1 MDTRKQQLRKVRPE
15 DFDADALLR
24 AAREGRLFIAPA
36 VEKHPLTEVLDYVER
51 IREYATNPHVREIW
65 EAILSHEQLA
75 PLFYLDRYAS
85 KRGQINWYRVTA
97 VVCLLQEKGV
107 YRQDIA
113 AVQLHL
119 CLERASK
126 RNGRYTG
133 SNKYS
138 PAKAEILI
146 VRQIVK
152 NFSL

>member
-36 VEKHPLTEVLDYVER
+36 AERQPLTEVLDYVER

-97 VVCLLQEKGV
+97 VVIVLREKGV
-107 YRQDIA
+107 YRQDMT
-113 AVQLHL
+113 AVQLHKR
-119 CLERASK
+119 LEGTNRVTN
-126 RNGRYTG
+126 RYNGISRYLLEQREL
-133 SNKYS
+133 NF
-138 PAKAEILI
+138 
-146 VRQIVK
+146 VRKIIER
-152 NFSL
+152 FSH

>member
-36 VEKHPLTEVLDYVER
+36 AERHPITEVLDYVER

-85 KRGQINWYRVTA
+85 KRGQINWYYVTA
-97 VVCLLQEKGV
+97 IVIILHSNGV
-107 YRQDIA
+107 YRKD
-113 AVQLHL
+113 VSDTQLHL
-119 CLERASK
+119 CLEQTSK

-138 PAKAEILI
+138 PAKEEILI

>member
-24 AAREGRLFIAPA
+24 AAREGRLFIAPTA
-36 VEKHPLTEVLDYVER
+36 EKHPLTEVLDYVER

-65 EAILSHEQLA
+65 EAILSHEKLA
-75 PLFYLDRYAS
+75 PLFYLTRYS
-85 KRGQINWYRVTA
+85 SQRGQINWYRVTA
-97 VVCLLQEKGV
+97 VVCLLQENGV
-107 YRQDIA
+107 YRKDIA

-126 RNGRYTG
+126 RNKRYTG
-133 SNKYS
+133 KDRYLLER
-138 PAKAEILI
+138 PELLI

-152 NFSL
+152 DFSL